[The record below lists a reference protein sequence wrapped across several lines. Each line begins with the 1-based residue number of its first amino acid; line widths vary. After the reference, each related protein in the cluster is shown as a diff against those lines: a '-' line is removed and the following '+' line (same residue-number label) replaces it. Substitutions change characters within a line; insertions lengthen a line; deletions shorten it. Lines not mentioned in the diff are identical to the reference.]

1 MNDDPLKDWEIVF
14 NNDPMAAM
22 AAKKK
27 MDRPSSTMFKKLFRY
42 IIGVN
47 SDQAEIKMT
56 RPVTT
61 IRQKIKGKPG
71 METAVMCFWTGTPW
85 ANRKL
90 PQPNDKSVFIQ
101 NRPELDVFVRYVE
114 RICHNQKCDLRGIL
128 KIYNCKDLLI
138 FN

>member
-1 MNDDPLKDWEIVF
+1 
-14 NNDPMAAM
+14 MAAM

-47 SDQAEIKMT
+47 SEQAEIKMT

-101 NRPELDVFVRYVE
+101 NRPEIDVFVRYVKGIWNSKTLNRE
-114 RICHNQKCDLRGIL
+114 CD
-128 KIYNCKDLLI
+128 CKGLFL
-138 FN
+138 F